1 MRKLKSLLIKLF
13 IASFAIYIV
22 YSFLNKNST
31 DKSEHVSLKKKDVEI
46 QKRIDPEMHYEDNNK
61 QQINIPIIDQ
71 KVTFI

>member
-13 IASFAIYIV
+13 IASFAIYSV
-22 YSFLNKNST
+22 YSFLN
-31 DKSEHVSLKKKDVEI
+31 
-46 QKRIDPEMHYEDNNK
+46 EDNNK

>member
-31 DKSEHVSLKKKDVEI
+31 DKSEHVSLKKNAEVE
-46 QKRIDPEMHYEDNNK
+46 KRIDPEMHYEDNNK